1 MNRGY
6 PSSAANYIE
15 RTLSI
20 TDLVGMNANKEVIE
34 TSSGYVI
41 IDTAM
46 AIENGCTLLISFFG
60 QNQFAKIMGRT
71 FITEDGEVI
80 EGEAVEGVVVLGC
93 VTHFIQRLHE
103 YDSPVM

>member
-1 MNRGY
+1 MNKGFAS
-6 PSSAANYIE
+6 PAADYVE
-15 RTLSI
+15 RTLNI
-20 TDLVGMNANKEVIE
+20 NDLVGMSANKEVIE

-46 AIENGCTLLISFFG
+46 QIENGCTLLICICG
-60 QNQFAKIMGRT
+60 QNQFAKIMGRA

-80 EGEAVEGVVVLGC
+80 EGEVVDEVLVLGR
-93 VTHFIQRLHE
+93 VTHFIQRMYE

>member
-1 MNRGY
+1 MNRGFAS
-6 PSSAANYIE
+6 PAADYVE

-41 IDTAM
+41 IDTSM
-46 AIENGCTLLISFFG
+46 SIENGCTLLISFCG
-60 QNQFAKIMGRT
+60 QNQFAKIMGRSL
-71 FITEDGEVI
+71 ITEDGEAI
-80 EGEAVEGVVVLGC
+80 EGEAVEEVIVLGR
-93 VTHFIQRLHE
+93 VTHFIQRMYE